1 MNRLVGGKAEG
12 MVEEMAEMVETVGE
26 ELVES
31 VEEGMVEVEI
41 VGVGMVE
48 VETAVVEMV
57 GGEMEGEEMAMAM
70 VTVTATA
77 METVRRRRSCSWLGH
92 IALAS
97 LFTHKKFP
105 TFELCV
111 LLACA
116 AFVGRLLT
124 CVLAD

>member
-31 VEEGMVEVEI
+31 VEEGMVEVE
-41 VGVGMVE
+41 
-48 VETAVVEMV
+48 TAVMEMV